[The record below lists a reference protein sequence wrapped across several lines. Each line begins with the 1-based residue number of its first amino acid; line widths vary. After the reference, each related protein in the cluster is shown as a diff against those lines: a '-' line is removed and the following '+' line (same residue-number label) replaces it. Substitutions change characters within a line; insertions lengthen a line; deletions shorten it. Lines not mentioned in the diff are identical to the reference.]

1 MVIAAEQYANRLV
14 LPASQRGPR
23 SPWSSRKDI
32 AAKALKKLAGPHLP
46 ASLSAVERA
55 VKRAHA
61 AYEDAEQ
68 AQRRE
73 PRENAKPDIEPTS
86 PAGVTD
92 ADDENVVDS
101 RAA

>member
-1 MVIAAEQYANRLV
+1 M

-32 AAKALKKLAGPHLP
+32 AAKALKKLSGPHLP

-61 AYEDAEQ
+61 AYDEAGQ

-73 PRENAKPDIEPTS
+73 LRENAEADLEPTS
-86 PAGVTD
+86 PGGVTV

>member
-1 MVIAAEQYANRLV
+1 VIAAEQYTSRLV

-61 AYEDAEQ
+61 TYEDAEQ
-68 AQRRE
+68 AQSS
-73 PRENAKPDIEPTS
+73 S
-86 PAGVTD
+86 PGRVC
-92 ADDENVVDS
+92 V
-101 RAA
+101 

>member
-1 MVIAAEQYANRLV
+1 MIAAEQYASRLV

-68 AQRRE
+68 AQHRE

-86 PAGVTD
+86 PAAVTD
-92 ADDENVVDS
+92 TDDENVVDS

>member
-1 MVIAAEQYANRLV
+1 
-14 LPASQRGPR
+14 
-23 SPWSSRKDI
+23 
-32 AAKALKKLAGPHLP
+32 
-46 ASLSAVERA
+46 VERA
-55 VKRAHA
+55 VKRADA